1 MRLRPVR
8 SKIYL
13 PVVLFYVV
21 SSDWKYVLALT
32 MLGYLIPFFF
42 DLKAWVVPVWLITG
56 VGALVGSVLF
66 FAYIRAGRRPNWF
79 EHSLRALMS
88 YPLARRVL
96 PADGVRSPRRPWL
109 RAQ

>member
-1 MRLRPVR
+1 MRPRPVR

-42 DLKAWVVPVWLITG
+42 DLKIWVIPAWLITG

-66 FAYIRAGRRPNWF
+66 FAYIRAGRRPHWF
-79 EHSLRALMS
+79 EHSLRALTS
-88 YPLARRVL
+88 HPRERRVL

-109 RAQ
+109 RAD